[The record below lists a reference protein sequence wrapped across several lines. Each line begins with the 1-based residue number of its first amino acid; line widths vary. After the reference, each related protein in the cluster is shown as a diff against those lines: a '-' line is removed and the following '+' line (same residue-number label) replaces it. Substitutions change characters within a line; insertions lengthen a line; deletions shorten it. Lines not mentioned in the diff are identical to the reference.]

1 MTDTELQH
9 IINTTKPTNDDKIAF
24 IKSLLPN
31 MDREQLIIL
40 VCTMLDE
47 VKSLEKYTI
56 IKR

>member
-1 MTDTELQH
+1 MSDTELQH
-9 IINTTKPTNDDKIAF
+9 IIDTTRPTNDDKIEF

-31 MDREQLIIL
+31 MNREQLINLIH
-40 VCTMLDE
+40 TMLDE